1 MYVFSAHRRSLFTGV
16 SFRKNILLNITNQ
29 QRDISNTCLDT
40 NPGHTDPLYTKDDRD
55 QVSDETS
62 TCSKMDETSEQ
73 FQVLF
78 SAMSAFVTDCMAGH
92 DPSHNPAHVH
102 RVVALANKILEKE
115 RSLNP
120 TTNYNGAVIKLAALL
135 HDIGDRKYLS
145 KLEPGPGG
153 ETPDPNTMVQY
164 ALLARGA
171 PSELASRVQ
180 TIVSHV
186 SYTTEC
192 KDPAVIRR
200 LIDQEGFVELAVV
213 QDADR
218 LDAIGAIGIGRCFT
232 FLGAVGKKYCVDG
245 KWEMNNSIEHF
256 GDKLVKLEGM
266 MKTSTGR
273 EMAKVR
279 TERLKVFAGWWEEEM
294 SLTSA

>member
-1 MYVFSAHRRSLFTGV
+1 M
-16 SFRKNILLNITNQ
+16 
-29 QRDISNTCLDT
+29 
-40 NPGHTDPLYTKDDRD
+40 DD
-55 QVSDETS
+55 
-62 TCSKMDETSEQ
+62 TSEE

-78 SAMSAFVTDCMAGH
+78 SAMSAFVTECMSGH

-102 RVVALANKILEKE
+102 RVVALANKILAGE
-115 RSLNP
+115 RALHP
-120 TTNYNGAVIKLAALL
+120 TTQYNGAVVKLAALL

-145 KLEPGPGG
+145 KLTPGPGG
-153 ETPDPNTMVQY
+153 EAPDPTTMVQH
-164 ALLARGA
+164 ALLAQGA
-171 PSELASRVQ
+171 TPELASRVQ

-186 SYTTEC
+186 SYSTEC
-192 KDPAVIRR
+192 KDPSVIRR
-200 LIDQEGFVELAVV
+200 LIDVDGLVELGVV

-266 MKTSTGR
+266 MKTATGR
-273 EMAKVR
+273 EMARVR
-279 TERLKVFAGWWEEEM
+279 TERLKIFEGWWEEEM
-294 SLTSA
+294 SLASSV

>member
-1 MYVFSAHRRSLFTGV
+1 MDDTSA
-16 SFRKNILLNITNQ
+16 
-29 QRDISNTCLDT
+29 
-40 NPGHTDPLYTKDDRD
+40 
-55 QVSDETS
+55 E
-62 TCSKMDETSEQ
+62 
-73 FQVLF
+73 FQTLF
-78 SAMSAFVTDCMAGH
+78 SAMSAFVTDCMSGH

-102 RVVALANKILEKE
+102 RVVALANKILNAE
-115 RSLNP
+115 RALHP
-120 TTNYNGAVIKLAALL
+120 QTQFNGAVVKLAALL
-135 HDIGDRKYLS
+135 HDIGDRKYLT
-145 KLEPGPGG
+145 KLDTASG
-153 ETPDPNTMVQY
+153 EELDPTTMVQH

-171 PSELASRVQ
+171 PPELASRVQ

-192 KDPAVIRR
+192 KDPALIRR
-200 LIDQEGFVELAVV
+200 LIDEDGLVELGVV

-256 GDKLVKLEGM
+256 EDKLVKLEGM
-266 MKTSTGR
+266 MKTATGK

-294 SLTSA
+294 DLASTSI

>member
-1 MYVFSAHRRSLFTGV
+1 M
-16 SFRKNILLNITNQ
+16 
-29 QRDISNTCLDT
+29 DDT
-40 NPGHTDPLYTKDDRD
+40 S
-55 QVSDETS
+55 QE
-62 TCSKMDETSEQ
+62 

-78 SAMSAFVTDCMAGH
+78 GAMSAFVTDCMSGH

-102 RVVALANKILEKE
+102 RVVALANKILEAE
-115 RSLNP
+115 RVLNP
-120 TTNYNGAVIKLAALL
+120 TTQYDGAVVKLAALL

-145 KLEPGPGG
+145 KLDATLGSEA
-153 ETPDPNTMVQY
+153 PDPATMVQY

-171 PSELASRVQ
+171 SSELASRVQ

-192 KDPAVIRR
+192 KDPSAIRR
-200 LIDQEGFVELAVV
+200 LIDEEGFVELGVV

-245 KWEMNNSIEHF
+245 KWEMDNSIEHF
-256 GDKLVKLEGM
+256 EDKLVKLEGM

-294 SLTSA
+294 ILTYV